1 MLVNDVQL
9 LQRIPTLLAQSD
21 GPQGI
26 LLITVSI
33 LLVAVVMYIVISK
46 IRAGQSAKRAGEI
59 LDEAKREADRVTKAA
74 AVEAKEQ
81 ALKRRDELENEMQ
94 EARKELREN
103 ERRLSKREDAL
114 ERKAD
119 VLNKKEKYI
128 EKLEE
133 SLAGKR
139 QELND
144 QQANLEKLIEQEMI
158 TLRKIANLSPEEAT
172 NALMKRLE
180 QQMDKECA
188 ELISRR
194 LEDARESAERQSKR
208 ILSIA
213 IQRYAADMTVEN
225 VVASVALANDEMKGR
240 IIGREGRNIRAFEKE
255 TGVDVIVDDT
265 PGVVVVSGF
274 DGVRREIARRAME
287 KLVIDGR
294 IHPARIEE
302 VVAQTRLEVEQ
313 LVQQSGKEAAFELG
327 IANLHP
333 KAMEL
338 LGRLRFRTSYGQ
350 NVLQHSLEVAY
361 LAGSLASELG
371 LNVALAKRAGLLHDI
386 GKAIDQE
393 VEGSHAHIGA
403 DMARRCEESADVVEA
418 IGGHH
423 DDTEPASI
431 YTVLVTA
438 ADAISAARPGAR
450 RESLE
455 KYIKRLERL
464 EEIAGAFSGVE
475 TAYAI
480 QAGREVRVLVNAGK
494 LDDKAA
500 AKVCRDIA
508 NQIQDEMTYPGEI
521 KVTLI
526 RESRFVETAK

>member
-1 MLVNDVQL
+1 MKEVQL
-9 LQRIPTLLAQSD
+9 LQGIPTLLALS
-21 GPQGI
+21 QGTLVALLVVACI
-26 LLITVSI
+26 LLI
-33 LLVAVVMYIVISK
+33 AVVGYVIASK
-46 IRAGQSAKRAGEI
+46 IRAGDAAKKASDI
-59 LDEAKREADRVTKAA
+59 LDEAKQEADRVKKAA
-74 AVEAKEQ
+74 AIEAKEEI
-81 ALKRRDELENEMQ
+81 LKRRDELEKEMQ
-94 EARKELREN
+94 EARQEVREN
-103 ERRLSKREDAL
+103 ERRLSKRDDAL
-114 ERKAD
+114 ERKTD

-144 QQANLEKLIEQEMI
+144 QQANLEKLVEQEMI
-158 TLRKIANLSPEEAT
+158 TLRKIANLSQEEAT
-172 NALMKRLE
+172 NTLMKRLE
-180 QQMDKECA
+180 QQMDKECT

-194 LEDARESAERQSKR
+194 LEEARESAERQSKR
-208 ILSIA
+208 ILGIA

-225 VVASVALANDEMKGR
+225 VVASVALPNDEMKGR

-287 KLVIDGR
+287 KLVTDGR

-302 VVAQTRLEVEQ
+302 VVAQTRTEVEQ

-333 KAMEL
+333 KEIEL

-350 NVLQHSLEVAY
+350 NVLQHSVEVAY
-361 LAGSLASELG
+361 LAASLASELG
-371 LNVALAKRAGLLHDI
+371 LNAALAKRAGLLHDI

-393 VEGSHAHIGA
+393 VEGSHAQIGA
-403 DMARRCEESADVVEA
+403 DMARRCEESADVIEA

-423 DDTEPASI
+423 DESEPASI
-431 YTVLVTA
+431 YTILVA
-438 ADAISAARPGAR
+438 SADAISAARPGAR

-464 EEIAGAFSGVE
+464 EEIAGAFPGVE

-494 LDDKAA
+494 LDDKSA

-526 RESRFVETAK
+526 RESRFVEVAK

>member
-1 MLVNDVQL
+1 MSDVLL
-9 LQRIPTLLAQSD
+9 LQGIPTLGALLD
-21 GPQGI
+21 PPQGI
-26 LLITVSI
+26 LILVLAI
-33 LLVAVVMYIVISK
+33 LLIALVAYIGVSK
-46 IRAGQSAKRAGEI
+46 LRAGQAATKAGKI
-59 LDEAKREADRVTKAA
+59 LEEARQEADRVRKAA
-74 AVEAKEQ
+74 AVEAKEEV
-81 ALKRRDELENEMQ
+81 LKRRDEIENELQ
-94 EARKELREN
+94 EARKEVREN

-114 ERKAD
+114 ERKGD

-158 TLRKIANLSPEEAT
+158 TLRKIANLSQEEAT
-172 NALMKRLE
+172 NTLMKRLE

-194 LEDARESAERQSKR
+194 LEEARESAERQSKR
-208 ILSIA
+208 ILGIA
-213 IQRYAADMTVEN
+213 IQRYAAEITVEN
-225 VVASVALANDEMKGR
+225 VVASVALPNDEMKGR

-287 KLVIDGR
+287 KLVTDGR

-302 VVAQTRLEVEQ
+302 LVAQTRTEVEQ

-333 KAMEL
+333 KAIEL

-350 NVLQHSLEVAY
+350 NVLQHSIEVAY

-371 LNVALAKRAGLLHDI
+371 LDAVLAKRAGLLHDI

-393 VEGSHAHIGA
+393 TEGGHAEIGA

-423 DDTEPASI
+423 SDTEPASI
-431 YTVLVTA
+431 YTILVTA

-455 KYIKRLERL
+455 KYIKRLQRL
-464 EEIAGAFSGVE
+464 EEIAGAFPGVE

-494 LDDKAA
+494 LDDKSA

-526 RESRFVETAK
+526 RELRFVEVAK